1 MAAWSGTNQVIP
13 PAAIPQAAPPASASA
28 AVFGPGYSGATGG
41 GGGAFSG
48 IPSLDNP
55 GGVAFWTGV
64 AGFAFL
70 IVLYHSLPG
79 GKVGVP
85 L

>member
-1 MAAWSGTNQVIP
+1 MAAWSSANQLIP

-28 AVFGPGYSGATGG
+28 ATFGPGYAGATGG
-41 GGGAFSG
+41 GHSGFNG

-70 IVLYHSLPG
+70 FVIYHSLPR
-79 GKVGVP
+79 
-85 L
+85 